1 MQAAASQQFHQ
12 QQPDALA
19 QAAQLELGQNPNALA
34 IRRPFDPTAHEL
46 DANFRLTRFADL
58 KGRGCK
64 VPKEVLLKL
73 LEGLADD
80 GGQQDEQ
87 HFMAHMSIP
96 RIGIGMDSSITPLRH
111 GGLSLVQTT
120 DFFYPLVED
129 PYMQGKIACANV
141 LSDLYAMGVTECD
154 NMLMLLAVSTKMT
167 EKERDVA

>member
-1 MQAAASQQFHQ
+1 MNEVQILNISIRRWTDNRMLGYLYYMKDICIISISRAWPLQCQF
-12 QQPDALA
+12 PLNLSKKTGRVIRPK
-19 QAAQLELGQNPNALA
+19 LEQNTNAVN

-64 VPKEVLLKL
+64 VPQEVLLKL

-96 RIGIGMDSSITPLRH
+96 RIGT
-111 GGLSLVQTT
+111 
-120 DFFYPLVED
+120 FC
-129 PYMQGKIACANV
+129 PYTNC
-141 LSDLYAMGVTECD
+141 
-154 NMLMLLAVSTKMT
+154 
-167 EKERDVA
+167 

>member
-1 MQAAASQQFHQ
+1 MSHYYTCTNFDFVCSLHWSYERVKVWLFIVLHQ
-12 QQPDALA
+12 SWLPPSKAVIYWNAEIPLLYKRCLSNFTLKGSVSISSKSISKKTGRVTRPK
-19 QAAQLELGQNPNALA
+19 LEQNTNAVN

-64 VPKEVLLKL
+64 VPQEVLLKL

-96 RIGIGMDSSITPLRH
+96 RIGT
-111 GGLSLVQTT
+111 
-120 DFFYPLVED
+120 F
-129 PYMQGKIACANV
+129 CA
-141 LSDLYAMGVTECD
+141 
-154 NMLMLLAVSTKMT
+154 
-167 EKERDVA
+167 

>member
-1 MQAAASQQFHQ
+1 MTDVLKNFTLKG
-12 QQPDALA
+12 LA
-19 QAAQLELGQNPNALA
+19 TAVSISSKSISKKTGRVTRPKLEQNTNAVN

-64 VPKEVLLKL
+64 VPQEVLLKL

-96 RIGIGMDSSITPLRH
+96 RIGTFCPNTNCKSVLLSWVQKLSFEGYNPLKINCDETLHDGLLNNRSSH
-111 GGLSLVQTT
+111 
-120 DFFYPLVED
+120 
-129 PYMQGKIACANV
+129 
-141 LSDLYAMGVTECD
+141 
-154 NMLMLLAVSTKMT
+154 
-167 EKERDVA
+167 VAKFTCL

>member
-1 MQAAASQQFHQ
+1 MKN
-12 QQPDALA
+12 PVVVDLGLA
-19 QAAQLELGQNPNALA
+19 NLTLNTFLSETVNEISEVYLFVNIPMLLATIAVNIWVIKVVEEKKTGRVTRPKLEQNTNAVN

-64 VPKEVLLKL
+64 VPQEVLLKL

-96 RIGIGMDSSITPLRH
+96 RIGT
-111 GGLSLVQTT
+111 
-120 DFFYPLVED
+120 FF
-129 PYMQGKIACANV
+129 PYTNC
-141 LSDLYAMGVTECD
+141 
-154 NMLMLLAVSTKMT
+154 
-167 EKERDVA
+167 